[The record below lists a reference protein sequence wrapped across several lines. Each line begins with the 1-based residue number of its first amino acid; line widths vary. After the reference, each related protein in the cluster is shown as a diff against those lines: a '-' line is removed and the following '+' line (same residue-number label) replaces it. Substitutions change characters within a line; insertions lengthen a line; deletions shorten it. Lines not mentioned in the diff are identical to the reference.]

1 VHTPAVLFRS
11 VNMEKS
17 KKSVAGSR
25 RDTRR
30 RFEQWVQNPACGA
43 NLVSA
48 VHNVKMGAV
57 ARRENPLAPK
67 EGQSVF
73 ALARG
78 NNFESS
84 LVRDGAKVL
93 LASMHKVGLLKK
105 SEKSFLDFRTSA
117 NGGPLADLDEA
128 IKKSEKLLVS
138 LADAST
144 FRGVISSLTLRIPK
158 GVMLPEA
165 TLIIDV
171 VCIKDNPEEGTGA
184 IISVGEVKTYPDRG
198 GYTSKSDLAKARA
211 QMGLYVHA
219 LELVLE
225 KLGMSASLALSNE
238 GFLILTYPGSN
249 QPRIRMGEDL
259 RFQAERA
266 KRGFELMGE
275 SAERMPDIIGA
286 GEDEEDLDMI
296 NEVLKAPVAFS
307 DACLSF
313 CERSE
318 ACFNRAMADGSGTV
332 LGGEVERFLGGIGLS
347 RVDELLDGAKAKNS
361 AERDFLSQMKSPI
374 VGFS

>member
-1 VHTPAVLFRS
+1 
-11 VNMEKS
+11 
-17 KKSVAGSR
+17 
-25 RDTRR
+25 
-30 RFEQWVQNPACGA
+30 
-43 NLVSA
+43 
-48 VHNVKMGAV
+48 
-57 ARRENPLAPK
+57 
-67 EGQSVF
+67 
-73 ALARG
+73 
-78 NNFESS
+78 
-84 LVRDGAKVL
+84 
-93 LASMHKVGLLKK
+93 
-105 SEKSFLDFRTSA
+105 
-117 NGGPLADLDEA
+117 
-128 IKKSEKLLVS
+128 
-138 LADAST
+138 
-144 FRGVISSLTLRIPK
+144 
-158 GVMLPEA
+158 MLPEA

-171 VCIKDNPEEGTGA
+171 VCIKDNPEEDAGA

-225 KLGMSASLALSNE
+225 KLGMSTSLALSNE

-318 ACFNRAMADGSGTV
+318 ACFNRAMAEGNGAV
-332 LGGEVERFLGGIGLS
+332 LGDEVERFLGGLNLS

-361 AERDFLSQMKSPI
+361 TERDFLSQMKSPI